1 MGRWARE
8 GASVGLTFSLHG
20 AGHHLPDG
28 SPELDV
34 ARASENPGL
43 TAWGQT
49 DLLEICTPR

>member
-49 DLLEICTPR
+49 DLLEICTPH